1 MASVEEASKS
11 VEIVVET
18 EAGAGASGYSVT
30 GGGERGIFVKDVLKD
45 SPAAKH
51 LSLQQGDQLLS
62 AKVYFDNVRYE
73 DALKILQ
80 CAEPYRVSF
89 QLKRTIL
96 GADGSVRPKVPS
108 VEVKGPKVKMA
119 KMVKEELVV
128 EGTPPRLEMSDV
140 EFSLPKFKQRK
151 SPKVEVE
158 EARGAAVERK
168 AKKRMR
174 LAFFVLETGRFEG
187 QVNISPSE
195 MPGAKVKS
203 KEKGHKFGITF
214 PTSKHTKS
222 GSTLETGSVELKPPG
237 VNIQPPSVE
246 FSLSANKD
254 VEKGASKVSIPD
266 VEFALP
272 SGKAETSLPNVKGT
286 AKIKASEM
294 DIKGRAETAEG
305 KVNVDADK
313 GDAKVRMPKLKLP
326 KVRLSHHSDEIDGDI
341 KVKAGGIKMPHTD
354 IKPPEVEI
362 KGDGQIGL
370 PSVDISLPKVKG
382 KTDILIKDYEGIRK
396 TAINMPAS
404 DISVADIDLE
414 LDSGRRIP
422 DEVEGTFKGP
432 KISMPKVD
440 ISLPKMGSSVD
451 TECPEVE
458 GKFSLPSV
466 ELSLPKVKSDS
477 GDVYMDYYVGGDG
490 KFKMPDFDI
499 SQPGE
504 VNIRG
509 QGVEGEFKL
518 PKVDLILPKGKA
530 GMTDVKGE
538 GNFHPKIKLPDP
550 DVKLEGPEL
559 PGVDFSLSKPNTE
572 ANVELSGSGG
582 DKFQLPTFD
591 ISLPKVPTKEGE
603 FDIESKAKGGAKF
616 NVPSLDFSLPVMK
629 SPEGEVKI
637 ESPEV
642 KGRKFQMPSLD
653 VSLPKMKMPEG
664 NLVLEG
670 PSLDISPPKGK
681 AKGKAEGDIQVKSK
695 GEPFQIPSVDVSLP
709 QIKSKQGDI
718 NVEGPE
724 ITFEG
729 NGKGGKFNVPSV
741 DIDLPVVKM
750 PTVDISLPKGK
761 EKGEVDTGIDINTEG
776 PEGRGGKITMPKFD
790 ISLPKVNFPEGDVK
804 LKGPETKG
812 RKIEMPDIDIS
823 LPKGKVGEKIEG
835 HTGKGNKFNMPSI
848 NISLPKM
855 KSKRPDINT
864 EGPHVKGKIKVP
876 SVDVS
881 LPKGKVEGDINI
893 EGPEMKGGKFKMPKF
908 DVSLPKV
915 SLPEGGVKIKGPDTK
930 GGTIEIPE
938 IDISLPK
945 AKAHGEIDLNIKGP
959 GNKGS
964 KFTMP
969 KVDISLP
976 KMNFPEGDIKVEG
989 PNVKGEK
996 VTVPEGKVEGDINIE
1011 GLSEKGRFDIPKIEV
1026 DKKGGGFHMPTLD
1039 INLPKFDL
1047 DLSLPSGVNAKG
1059 FKVDTP
1065 SPDASGDLEM
1075 SGLTGGL
1082 NPAKLEVKNE
1092 DIGTG
1097 GLEGPGASLKLPTVK
1112 LPTVDISAPKMDLN
1126 FGLTKPK
1133 GDDVEVELLKA
1144 EGGRPS
1150 SGGSF
1155 DLPVFLKV
1163 PSFTLPRFGGK
1174 TKSCNL
1180 EIPAPKGD
1188 TSLSSPHVEG
1198 EIRAPSVEFDGG
1210 GKVKVK
1216 KPKIKLPSFGMS
1228 KKAADVSVS
1237 CPDVD
1242 VKGKKGK
1249 IDIHQPDIN
1258 VDNSDDMSKYK
1269 MKFPKLKIS
1278 SPKSELPAEKVEAK
1292 LDADVEAKGGFH
1304 APDVSLKLPKFSMP
1318 GFVSKEKDL
1327 GKPSGDLEAKTKVK
1341 MPSVELSLPAAKTPE
1356 TEVLLPKAEVDV
1368 TEADIR
1374 GYEGNLKIPKMPTI
1388 DVSLPKLDLDVSL
1401 PRGKSPKIEGPD
1413 LELKGG
1419 DGKFKRPHFNMPALD
1434 ISLPKAKTD
1443 SPDLEMKATTEG
1455 KLKMPHIKMPNID
1468 ISLPKGKLKGTEA
1481 EIEVDGQ
1488 GEAKVKTPYLKMP
1501 NADVSLPKGHIEGP
1515 EIEIQGEGGKF
1526 KMPHLSMPSVDI
1538 SLPKGKIGGP
1548 DVEVEGHGKGKF
1560 KMPHWKKPDVD
1571 ISLTKGQI
1579 EGPEVELKGE
1589 GGKFKIP
1596 HLSMP
1601 SVDIS
1606 LHSGK
1611 TGDAETETEGNERAK
1626 FKTPQM
1632 KMPSVDISAPKGKIE
1647 GADLE
1652 MNVDVSL
1659 PKGRVESPGV
1669 RDVEIKGEAGKF
1681 KMPHINMP
1689 SVDISLPKGKTEGAE
1704 IELEGGAGGGIRMPQ
1719 VKMPGFNVSLPK
1731 GKAGKIK
1738 GEMEIEGDDSKMPH
1752 MTVPSVNISLPTG
1765 ETEGANAAIK
1775 GEGGIFRMPK
1785 VDISL
1790 PKGKPSVQGPEAD
1803 IKGDRGEFKM
1813 PNVGIS
1819 LPKGKVNIDTPA
1831 EKMETEGGI
1840 IKLPDIKMPKVDI
1853 SLPKGKSKGSVVPVV
1868 EMKVTSSDI
1877 KVPEGQVLLP
1887 MAKTTEAE
1895 INLPSGKADLDTGA
1909 LGEADLHF
1917 EGEHKGLKLKVPT
1930 IDIKGPKGGL
1940 ELDTGLHKGE
1950 GKKDRKKVDLPDL
1963 DVTTETSSKVK
1974 GPKVKGTKFKIGMP
1988 KKKNGG
1994 KRFEYFEVKTQ
2005 NGHKDD
2011 KNRVNHPVPEVTL
2024 PSVSL
2029 KTEVK
2034 GEGGSSSPHAGIR
2047 LPKIPDIEFD
2057 IGSSQDGDDSKTEKG
2072 KKIKIP
2078 KFGIPLPSLSSPE
2091 ESVNVH
2097 GPEIQYEGPK
2107 MPKVKKAVFVLVDTP
2122 TTNEPA
2128 TSTSPL
2134 KGEATETV
2142 KVKMPKIEKKPSQK
2156 SAAASAEKEGA
2167 EEEKSKGGIIK
2178 MPKVSF
2184 SSGKS
2189 ASFGGDTVKREGS
2202 SSSLNGESP
2211 HKGSKEE
2218 KVAFSGKVKLPKVEF
2233 TSLYGKMGARGAD
2246 METSGGLGKHSSPE
2260 EVQSSTMLPGGFTEE
2275 PLKDLVSSRART
2287 EMLDRDSSESPS
2299 GFATEFTSTKFQAWS
2314 KVESKSRESEE
2325 RESSSWF
2332 KVPKVTLKPHATGKA
2347 KGDAIGLALR

>member
-89 QLKRTIL
+89 QLKRTIP

-108 VEVKGPKVKMA
+108 VEVKGPKIA
-119 KMVKEELVV
+119 
-128 EGTPPRLEMSDV
+128 
-140 EFSLPKFKQRK
+140 
-151 SPKVEVE
+151 
-158 EARGAAVERK
+158 
-168 AKKRMR
+168 
-174 LAFFVLETGRFEG
+174 
-187 QVNISPSE
+187 
-195 MPGAKVKS
+195 
-203 KEKGHKFGITF
+203 
-214 PTSKHTKS
+214 
-222 GSTLETGSVELKPPG
+222 
-237 VNIQPPSVE
+237 
-246 FSLSANKD
+246 
-254 VEKGASKVSIPD
+254 
-266 VEFALP
+266 
-272 SGKAETSLPNVKGT
+272 
-286 AKIKASEM
+286 
-294 DIKGRAETAEG
+294 
-305 KVNVDADK
+305 
-313 GDAKVRMPKLKLP
+313 
-326 KVRLSHHSDEIDGDI
+326 
-341 KVKAGGIKMPHTD
+341 
-354 IKPPEVEI
+354 
-362 KGDGQIGL
+362 L

-382 KTDILIKDYEGIRK
+382 KTDILIKDHEGIWK

-466 ELSLPKVKSDS
+466 ELSLPKVQSDS
-477 GDVYMDYYVGGDG
+477 GDVHMDYYVGGDG

-530 GMTDVKGE
+530 EVTDVEGE
-538 GNFHPKIKLPDP
+538 GNFHLPPSEIQIPSDISLEKGRAKGKIEMEAPSAKGRFKMPSLDVRLPKMGTSETEANLHGSDIKGGKIEVPSIDVSLSKDKGGAETDGKGSNFKMPSCNISLPKLKPSEKEVVLEGSEVKGGKLSMPTVDISPPKIKLPDP
-550 DVKLEGPEL
+550 DVKFEGPEL

-582 DKFQLPTFD
+582 GKFQLPTFD

-603 FDIESKAKGGAKF
+603 FDTESK
-616 NVPSLDFSLPVMK
+616 
-629 SPEGEVKI
+629 GEVKL

-642 KGRKFQMPSLD
+642 KGRKFQMPSFD

-718 NVEGPE
+718 KVEGPE

-729 NGKGGKFNVPSV
+729 NGKGGKFNLPSV

-761 EKGEVDTGIDINTEG
+761 EEGEVDTGIDINTEG

-823 LPKGKVGEKIEG
+823 LPKGKVGGKIEG

-848 NISLPKM
+848 NISLPKI
-855 KSKRPDINT
+855 KSKRPDIDT
-864 EGPHVKGKIKVP
+864 EGPQGKGGKFKLPTVDMPSLDLSLPKMKSPDVDVTLEGPDVKGGNIKIP

-881 LPKGKVEGDINI
+881 LPKGKVEGSLDV

-930 GGTIEIPE
+930 GGTSEIPE

-945 AKAHGEIDLNIKGP
+945 AKAHGEIDGHAEKGGRFHMPSVSLPKIKATGPQFNIEGACPGFEIFLPEGKAEVDLNIEGP
-959 GNKGS
+959 GNKGR

-1011 GLSEKGRFDIPKIEV
+1011 GLSEKGRFDIPKVEV

-1047 DLSLPSGVNAKG
+1047 DLSLPSGVKAKG
-1059 FKVDTP
+1059 FKVDTL

-1082 NPAKLEVKNE
+1082 SPAKLEVKNE
-1092 DIGTG
+1092 DIETG

-1133 GDDVEVELLKA
+1133 G
-1144 EGGRPS
+1144 
-1150 SGGSF
+1150 GSF

-1180 EIPAPKGD
+1180 EIPVPKGD

-1258 VDNSDDMSKYK
+1258 VDNSDD
-1269 MKFPKLKIS
+1269 
-1278 SPKSELPAEKVEAK
+1278 
-1292 LDADVEAKGGFH
+1292 
-1304 APDVSLKLPKFSMP
+1304 
-1318 GFVSKEKDL
+1318 
-1327 GKPSGDLEAKTKVK
+1327 
-1341 MPSVELSLPAAKTPE
+1341 
-1356 TEVLLPKAEVDV
+1356 
-1368 TEADIR
+1368 
-1374 GYEGNLKIPKMPTI
+1374 
-1388 DVSLPKLDLDVSL
+1388 
-1401 PRGKSPKIEGPD
+1401 
-1413 LELKGG
+1413 
-1419 DGKFKRPHFNMPALD
+1419 
-1434 ISLPKAKTD
+1434 
-1443 SPDLEMKATTEG
+1443 
-1455 KLKMPHIKMPNID
+1455 
-1468 ISLPKGKLKGTEA
+1468 
-1481 EIEVDGQ
+1481 
-1488 GEAKVKTPYLKMP
+1488 
-1501 NADVSLPKGHIEGP
+1501 
-1515 EIEIQGEGGKF
+1515 
-1526 KMPHLSMPSVDI
+1526 
-1538 SLPKGKIGGP
+1538 
-1548 DVEVEGHGKGKF
+1548 
-1560 KMPHWKKPDVD
+1560 
-1571 ISLTKGQI
+1571 
-1579 EGPEVELKGE
+1579 
-1589 GGKFKIP
+1589 
-1596 HLSMP
+1596 
-1601 SVDIS
+1601 
-1606 LHSGK
+1606 
-1611 TGDAETETEGNERAK
+1611 
-1626 FKTPQM
+1626 
-1632 KMPSVDISAPKGKIE
+1632 
-1647 GADLE
+1647 
-1652 MNVDVSL
+1652 
-1659 PKGRVESPGV
+1659 
-1669 RDVEIKGEAGKF
+1669 
-1681 KMPHINMP
+1681 
-1689 SVDISLPKGKTEGAE
+1689 
-1704 IELEGGAGGGIRMPQ
+1704 
-1719 VKMPGFNVSLPK
+1719 
-1731 GKAGKIK
+1731 
-1738 GEMEIEGDDSKMPH
+1738 
-1752 MTVPSVNISLPTG
+1752 
-1765 ETEGANAAIK
+1765 
-1775 GEGGIFRMPK
+1775 IF
-1785 VDISL
+1785 
-1790 PKGKPSVQGPEAD
+1790 
-1803 IKGDRGEFKM
+1803 
-1813 PNVGIS
+1813 
-1819 LPKGKVNIDTPA
+1819 
-1831 EKMETEGGI
+1831 
-1840 IKLPDIKMPKVDI
+1840 
-1853 SLPKGKSKGSVVPVV
+1853 GKSK
-1868 EMKVTSSDI
+1868 E
-1877 KVPEGQVLLP
+1877 
-1887 MAKTTEAE
+1887 
-1895 INLPSGKADLDTGA
+1895 
-1909 LGEADLHF
+1909 
-1917 EGEHKGLKLKVPT
+1917 
-1930 IDIKGPKGGL
+1930 
-1940 ELDTGLHKGE
+1940 
-1950 GKKDRKKVDLPDL
+1950 
-1963 DVTTETSSKVK
+1963 
-1974 GPKVKGTKFKIGMP
+1974 
-1988 KKKNGG
+1988 
-1994 KRFEYFEVKTQ
+1994 
-2005 NGHKDD
+2005 
-2011 KNRVNHPVPEVTL
+2011 
-2024 PSVSL
+2024 
-2029 KTEVK
+2029 
-2034 GEGGSSSPHAGIR
+2034 
-2047 LPKIPDIEFD
+2047 
-2057 IGSSQDGDDSKTEKG
+2057 
-2072 KKIKIP
+2072 
-2078 KFGIPLPSLSSPE
+2078 
-2091 ESVNVH
+2091 
-2097 GPEIQYEGPK
+2097 
-2107 MPKVKKAVFVLVDTP
+2107 
-2122 TTNEPA
+2122 
-2128 TSTSPL
+2128 
-2134 KGEATETV
+2134 
-2142 KVKMPKIEKKPSQK
+2142 K

-2167 EEEKSKGGIIK
+2167 EEEKSKGGRIK

-2189 ASFGGDTVKREGS
+2189 ASFGGDTDKREGS

-2211 HKGSKEE
+2211 HKCSKEE
-2218 KVAFSGKVKLPKVEF
+2218 KVAFSGKIKLPKVEF
-2233 TSLYGKMGARGAD
+2233 TSLYGKTGARGAD
-2246 METSGGLGKHSSPE
+2246 METSGELGKHSSPE

-2347 KGDAIGLALR
+2347 KGDAIRLFSLTSLAVSGSKLRCRSIYQTITMALLRVEKLSKVFYL

>member
-1 MASVEEASKS
+1 M
-11 VEIVVET
+11 
-18 EAGAGASGYSVT
+18 
-30 GGGERGIFVKDVLKD
+30 
-45 SPAAKH
+45 
-51 LSLQQGDQLLS
+51 
-62 AKVYFDNVRYE
+62 
-73 DALKILQ
+73 
-80 CAEPYRVSF
+80 
-89 QLKRTIL
+89 
-96 GADGSVRPKVPS
+96 
-108 VEVKGPKVKMA
+108 
-119 KMVKEELVV
+119 
-128 EGTPPRLEMSDV
+128 
-140 EFSLPKFKQRK
+140 SLPEIK
-151 SPKVEVE
+151 SPE
-158 EARGAAVERK
+158 
-168 AKKRMR
+168 
-174 LAFFVLETGRFEG
+174 
-187 QVNISPSE
+187 
-195 MPGAKVKS
+195 
-203 KEKGHKFGITF
+203 
-214 PTSKHTKS
+214 
-222 GSTLETGSVELKPPG
+222 
-237 VNIQPPSVE
+237 
-246 FSLSANKD
+246 
-254 VEKGASKVSIPD
+254 
-266 VEFALP
+266 
-272 SGKAETSLPNVKGT
+272 
-286 AKIKASEM
+286 
-294 DIKGRAETAEG
+294 
-305 KVNVDADK
+305 
-313 GDAKVRMPKLKLP
+313 
-326 KVRLSHHSDEIDGDI
+326 
-341 KVKAGGIKMPHTD
+341 
-354 IKPPEVEI
+354 
-362 KGDGQIGL
+362 
-370 PSVDISLPKVKG
+370 VDISLQGPDIKG
-382 KTDILIKDYEGIRK
+382 
-396 TAINMPAS
+396 
-404 DISVADIDLE
+404 
-414 LDSGRRIP
+414 
-422 DEVEGTFKGP
+422 
-432 KISMPKVD
+432 
-440 ISLPKMGSSVD
+440 
-451 TECPEVE
+451 
-458 GKFSLPSV
+458 
-466 ELSLPKVKSDS
+466 
-477 GDVYMDYYVGGDG
+477 G
-490 KFKMPDFDI
+490 KFK
-499 SQPGE
+499 
-504 VNIRG
+504 
-509 QGVEGEFKL
+509 
-518 PKVDLILPKGKA
+518 
-530 GMTDVKGE
+530 
-538 GNFHPKIKLPDP
+538 
-550 DVKLEGPEL
+550 
-559 PGVDFSLSKPNTE
+559 
-572 ANVELSGSGG
+572 
-582 DKFQLPTFD
+582 LPT
-591 ISLPKVPTKEGE
+591 V
-603 FDIESKAKGGAKF
+603 
-616 NVPSLDFSLPVMK
+616 N
-629 SPEGEVKI
+629 
-637 ESPEV
+637 
-642 KGRKFQMPSLD
+642 MPSLD
-653 VSLPKMKMPEG
+653 L
-664 NLVLEG
+664 
-670 PSLDISPPKGK
+670 
-681 AKGKAEGDIQVKSK
+681 
-695 GEPFQIPSVDVSLP
+695 
-709 QIKSKQGDI
+709 
-718 NVEGPE
+718 
-724 ITFEG
+724 
-729 NGKGGKFNVPSV
+729 
-741 DIDLPVVKM
+741 
-750 PTVDISLPKGK
+750 
-761 EKGEVDTGIDINTEG
+761 
-776 PEGRGGKITMPKFD
+776 
-790 ISLPKVNFPEGDVK
+790 
-804 LKGPETKG
+804 
-812 RKIEMPDIDIS
+812 
-823 LPKGKVGEKIEG
+823 
-835 HTGKGNKFNMPSI
+835 
-848 NISLPKM
+848 SLPKM
-855 KSKRPDINT
+855 KSPDVDVT
-864 EGPHVKGKIKVP
+864 LEGPDVKGGKIKIP
-876 SVDVS
+876 TADVS

-915 SLPEGGVKIKGPDTK
+915 SLPKAGVDVEGPDFKGKLGMPTADISLPKGKADVDIDIEGKTGKGGKFHMPSLDISLPKIKAKGLDVDIQGPEVKGDMSLPEIKSPEIDVSLQGPDIKGGKFKLPTVDMPSLDLSLPKMKSPDVDVTLEGPDVKGGTIEIPTADVSLPKGKVEGDINIEGPEIKGGNFKIPKFDVSLPKVSLPAGGVKIKGPDTK
-930 GGTIEIPE
+930 GGTIEISD

-945 AKAHGEIDLNIKGP
+945 ANAHGEIDGHSGKGGRFHMPSVSLPKIKAKGPQFNIEGAYPAFEILVPEGKAEGDLNIEGP

-976 KMNFPEGDIKVEG
+976 KMNFPEGDIKVQG

-1011 GLSEKGRFDIPKIEV
+1011 GLSEKERFDIPKVEV

-1047 DLSLPSGVNAKG
+1047 DLSLPSGIKAKG
-1059 FKVDTP
+1059 FKVDTL

-1082 NPAKLEVKNE
+1082 NPAKLEFKNE
-1092 DIGTG
+1092 DIETG

-1155 DLPVFLKV
+1155 DLPNVFLKA

-1180 EIPAPKGD
+1180 EIPGPKAH

-1242 VKGKKGK
+1242 VKVKKGK

-1269 MKFPKLKIS
+1269 MRFPKLKIS
-1278 SPKSELPAEKVEAK
+1278 SPKRELPEEKVEAK

-1304 APDVSLKLPKFSMP
+1304 APGISLKLPKFSMP

-1413 LELKGG
+1413 LELKGA
-1419 DGKFKRPHFNMPALD
+1419 DGKFKMPHFNKPALD
-1434 ISLPKAKTD
+1434 VSLPKAKTD
-1443 SPDLEMKATTEG
+1443 SPDLEMKETTEG

-1501 NADVSLPKGHIEGP
+1501 DADVSLPKGQIEGP

-1548 DVEVEGHGKGKF
+1548 DVEVEGHTKGKF

-1571 ISLTKGQI
+1571 VSLTKGQI
-1579 EGPEVELKGE
+1579 EGPEVELKGK

-1606 LHSGK
+1606 LPSGK
-1611 TGDAETETEGNERAK
+1611 TGDAETETEGNKREK
-1626 FKTPQM
+1626 FKTPQI

-1647 GADLE
+1647 GADVE

-1659 PKGRVESPGV
+1659 PKGKVEGPGV
-1669 RDVEIKGEAGKF
+1669 RDVEIRGEAGKF

-1704 IELEGGAGGGIRMPQ
+1704 IELEGGAGGGIRMPH
-1719 VKMPGFNVSLPK
+1719 VKMPGFNVSVPK
-1731 GKAGKIK
+1731 GKSGKIE
-1738 GEMEIEGDDSKMPH
+1738 GEMEIEGDGSKMPH
-1752 MTVPSVNISLPTG
+1752 MTVPSVNISLPTRN
-1765 ETEGANAAIK
+1765 TEGANVAIK

-1803 IKGDRGEFKM
+1803 IEGDRGEFKM

-1831 EKMETEGGI
+1831 EKMETEEGI

-1853 SLPKGKSKGSVVPVV
+1853 SLPKGKSEGSDVPVV

-1877 KVPEGQVLLP
+1877 KVPEGKILLP

-1909 LGEADLHF
+1909 IGGADLHF
-1917 EGEHKGLKLKVPT
+1917 EGEHKGLKFKVPT

-1940 ELDTGLHKGE
+1940 ELDVGLHKGE

-1963 DVTTETSSKVK
+1963 DVTTETSGKVK

-1994 KRFEYFEVKTQ
+1994 ERFEYFEVETQ

-2011 KNRVNHPVPEVTL
+2011 KDRVNHPVPEVTL

-2029 KTEVK
+2029 KAEVK

-2047 LPKIPDIEFD
+2047 VPKIPDIEFD
-2057 IGSSQDGDDSKTEKG
+2057 IGSSQGGDDSKTEKG

-2078 KFGIPLPSLSSPE
+2078 KFGVPLPSLSSPE

-2122 TTNEPA
+2122 PTNEPA

-2134 KGEATETV
+2134 KGEAMAEAETENV
-2142 KVKMPKIEKKPSQK
+2142 KVKMPKIKKKPSFGKSKEK
-2156 SAAASAEKEGA
+2156 SAAASLEKEGA
-2167 EEEKSKGGIIK
+2167 EEEKSKGGRIK

-2218 KVAFSGKVKLPKVEF
+2218 KVAFSGKIKLPKVEF
-2233 TSLYGKMGARGAD
+2233 TSLYGKAGARGAD
-2246 METSGGLGKHSSPE
+2246 METSGELGKHSSPE

-2332 KVPKVTLKPHATGKA
+2332 KVPKVTLKPHAT
-2347 KGDAIGLALR
+2347 D

>member
-1 MASVEEASKS
+1 
-11 VEIVVET
+11 
-18 EAGAGASGYSVT
+18 
-30 GGGERGIFVKDVLKD
+30 
-45 SPAAKH
+45 
-51 LSLQQGDQLLS
+51 
-62 AKVYFDNVRYE
+62 
-73 DALKILQ
+73 
-80 CAEPYRVSF
+80 
-89 QLKRTIL
+89 
-96 GADGSVRPKVPS
+96 
-108 VEVKGPKVKMA
+108 
-119 KMVKEELVV
+119 
-128 EGTPPRLEMSDV
+128 
-140 EFSLPKFKQRK
+140 
-151 SPKVEVE
+151 
-158 EARGAAVERK
+158 
-168 AKKRMR
+168 
-174 LAFFVLETGRFEG
+174 
-187 QVNISPSE
+187 
-195 MPGAKVKS
+195 
-203 KEKGHKFGITF
+203 
-214 PTSKHTKS
+214 
-222 GSTLETGSVELKPPG
+222 
-237 VNIQPPSVE
+237 
-246 FSLSANKD
+246 
-254 VEKGASKVSIPD
+254 
-266 VEFALP
+266 
-272 SGKAETSLPNVKGT
+272 
-286 AKIKASEM
+286 
-294 DIKGRAETAEG
+294 
-305 KVNVDADK
+305 
-313 GDAKVRMPKLKLP
+313 
-326 KVRLSHHSDEIDGDI
+326 
-341 KVKAGGIKMPHTD
+341 
-354 IKPPEVEI
+354 
-362 KGDGQIGL
+362 
-370 PSVDISLPKVKG
+370 
-382 KTDILIKDYEGIRK
+382 
-396 TAINMPAS
+396 
-404 DISVADIDLE
+404 
-414 LDSGRRIP
+414 
-422 DEVEGTFKGP
+422 
-432 KISMPKVD
+432 
-440 ISLPKMGSSVD
+440 
-451 TECPEVE
+451 
-458 GKFSLPSV
+458 
-466 ELSLPKVKSDS
+466 
-477 GDVYMDYYVGGDG
+477 
-490 KFKMPDFDI
+490 
-499 SQPGE
+499 
-504 VNIRG
+504 
-509 QGVEGEFKL
+509 
-518 PKVDLILPKGKA
+518 
-530 GMTDVKGE
+530 
-538 GNFHPKIKLPDP
+538 
-550 DVKLEGPEL
+550 
-559 PGVDFSLSKPNTE
+559 
-572 ANVELSGSGG
+572 
-582 DKFQLPTFD
+582 
-591 ISLPKVPTKEGE
+591 
-603 FDIESKAKGGAKF
+603 
-616 NVPSLDFSLPVMK
+616 
-629 SPEGEVKI
+629 
-637 ESPEV
+637 
-642 KGRKFQMPSLD
+642 MPSLD
-653 VSLPKMKMPEG
+653 L
-664 NLVLEG
+664 
-670 PSLDISPPKGK
+670 
-681 AKGKAEGDIQVKSK
+681 
-695 GEPFQIPSVDVSLP
+695 
-709 QIKSKQGDI
+709 
-718 NVEGPE
+718 
-724 ITFEG
+724 
-729 NGKGGKFNVPSV
+729 
-741 DIDLPVVKM
+741 
-750 PTVDISLPKGK
+750 
-761 EKGEVDTGIDINTEG
+761 
-776 PEGRGGKITMPKFD
+776 
-790 ISLPKVNFPEGDVK
+790 
-804 LKGPETKG
+804 
-812 RKIEMPDIDIS
+812 
-823 LPKGKVGEKIEG
+823 
-835 HTGKGNKFNMPSI
+835 
-848 NISLPKM
+848 SLPKM
-855 KSKRPDINT
+855 KSPDVDVT
-864 EGPHVKGKIKVP
+864 LEGPDVKGGNIKIP

-881 LPKGKVEGDINI
+881 LPKGKVEGSLDV

-930 GGTIEIPE
+930 GGTSEIPE

-945 AKAHGEIDLNIKGP
+945 AKAHGEIDGHAEKGGRFHMPSVSLPKIKATGPQFNIEGACPGFEIFLPEGKAEVDLNIEGP
-959 GNKGS
+959 GNKGR

-1011 GLSEKGRFDIPKIEV
+1011 GLSEKGRFDIPKVEV

-1047 DLSLPSGVNAKG
+1047 DLSLPSGVKAKG
-1059 FKVDTP
+1059 FKVDTL

-1082 NPAKLEVKNE
+1082 SPAKLEVKNE
-1092 DIGTG
+1092 DIETG

-1180 EIPAPKGD
+1180 EIPVPKGD

-1278 SPKSELPAEKVEAK
+1278 SPKSELPEEKVEAK

-1304 APDVSLKLPKFSMP
+1304 APDVSLKLPKFSIP

-1443 SPDLEMKATTEG
+1443 SPDLEMKETTEG

-1548 DVEVEGHGKGKF
+1548 DVEVEGHGQGKF

-1606 LHSGK
+1606 LPSGK

-1647 GADLE
+1647 GADIE

-1659 PKGRVESPGV
+1659 PKGKVESPGV

-1681 KMPHINMP
+1681 KMPHISMP

-1719 VKMPGFNVSLPK
+1719 VKMPGFDVSLPK

-1738 GEMEIEGDDSKMPH
+1738 GEIEIEGDGSKMPH

-1803 IKGDRGEFKM
+1803 IRGDRGEFKM

-1853 SLPKGKSKGSVVPVV
+1853 SLPKGKSKGSEVSAV

-1877 KVPEGQVLLP
+1877 KVPEGEILLP

-1994 KRFEYFEVKTQ
+1994 ERFEYFEVETQ

-2047 LPKIPDIEFD
+2047 VPKIPDIEFD
-2057 IGSSQDGDDSKTEKG
+2057 IGSSQDGDNSKTEKG

-2078 KFGIPLPSLSSPE
+2078 KFGVPLPSLSSPE

-2122 TTNEPA
+2122 PTNEPA

-2134 KGEATETV
+2134 KGEAMAEAETETV
-2142 KVKMPKIEKKPSQK
+2142 KVKMPKIKKKPSFGKSKEK

-2167 EEEKSKGGIIK
+2167 EEEKSKGGRIK

-2189 ASFGGDTVKREGS
+2189 ASFGGDTDKREGS

-2211 HKGSKEE
+2211 HKCSKEE
-2218 KVAFSGKVKLPKVEF
+2218 KVAFSGKIKLPKVEF
-2233 TSLYGKMGARGAD
+2233 TSLYGKTGARGAD
-2246 METSGGLGKHSSPE
+2246 METSGELGKHSSPE

-2332 KVPKVTLKPHATGKA
+2332 KVPKVTLKPHATGFLQITPESSPQA
-2347 KGDAIGLALR
+2347 QQKGEVGGEADVSGSFCLHTSGLDFTTSQMTEEHQISSSEEGTVTMVTKTTRITHLAETRTDESSTTTATTKTTTAAHQVSKY